1 MSMILMEKI
10 ITFLEFIKMEEI
22 YVEKTVTLW
31 GGNNG
36 EVNMELEDGRVITF
50 NAWELFKDLPSI
62 VEITF
67 DEVQKEKLIMQE
79 KYQKLAQFIVK

>member
-1 MSMILMEKI
+1 MELI
-10 ITFLEFIKMEEI
+10 IIFLELIKMEEI
-22 YVEKTVTLW
+22 YVEKTVALW

-50 NAWELFKDLPSI
+50 HAYELFRDLPSI

-67 DEVQKEKLIMQE
+67 NEVQKEKLNMQE
-79 KYQKLAQFIVK
+79 KYQKLAKFITK

>member
-1 MSMILMEKI
+1 MSLMELTI
-10 ITFLEFIKMEEI
+10 IFLELDKMEEI
-22 YVEKTVTLW
+22 YVEKTVALW

-50 NAWELFKDLPSI
+50 YAYELFKDLPSI

-67 DEVQKEKLIMQE
+67 NEVQKEKLLMQE
-79 KYQKLAQFIVK
+79 NYQKLAKFIKK

>member
-1 MSMILMEKI
+1 MELTI
-10 ITFLEFIKMEEI
+10 IFLELDKMEEI
-22 YVEKTVTLW
+22 YVEKTVALW

-50 NAWELFKDLPSI
+50 YAYELFKDLPSI

-67 DEVQKEKLIMQE
+67 NEVQKEKLLMQE
-79 KYQKLAQFIVK
+79 NYQKLAKFIKK

>member
-1 MSMILMEKI
+1 MELTI
-10 ITFLEFIKMEEI
+10 IFLELIKMEEI
-22 YVEKTVTLW
+22 YVEKTVALW

-50 NAWELFKDLPSI
+50 HAWELFKDLPSI

-67 DEVQKEKLIMQE
+67 NEVQKEKLNMQE
-79 KYQKLAQFIVK
+79 KYKKLAQFITK

>member
-1 MSMILMEKI
+1 MEL
-10 ITFLEFIKMEEI
+10 ITLFLELIKMEQI
-22 YVEKTVTLW
+22 YVEKTVSLW

-50 NAWELFKDLPSI
+50 HAYELFRDLPSI

-67 DEVQKEKLIMQE
+67 NEVQKEKLLMQE
-79 KYQKLAQFIVK
+79 RYQKLAQFITK

>member
-1 MSMILMEKI
+1 MELI
-10 ITFLEFIKMEEI
+10 ITFLELIKMEEI
-22 YVEKTVTLW
+22 YVEKTVALW

-50 NAWELFKDLPSI
+50 HAYELFKDLPSI

-67 DEVQKEKLIMQE
+67 DEVQKEKLSMQE
-79 KYQKLAQFIVK
+79 KYQKLAKFITK

>member
-1 MSMILMEKI
+1 MELTI
-10 ITFLEFIKMEEI
+10 IFLELDNMEEI
-22 YVEKTVTLW
+22 YVEKTVALW

-50 NAWELFKDLPSI
+50 HAWELFKDLPSI

-67 DEVQKEKLIMQE
+67 NEVQKEKLNMQE
-79 KYQKLAQFIVK
+79 KYKKLAQFITK

>member
-1 MSMILMEKI
+1 MELT
-10 ITFLEFIKMEEI
+10 ITFLELDNMEQI
-22 YVEKTVTLW
+22 YVEKTVALW

-50 NAWELFKDLPSI
+50 HAYELFKDLPSI

-67 DEVQKEKLIMQE
+67 DEVQKEKLSMQE
-79 KYQKLAQFIVK
+79 KYQKLAKFITK

>member
-1 MSMILMEKI
+1 MSLMELTI
-10 ITFLEFIKMEEI
+10 IFLEQIKMEEI
-22 YVEKTVTLW
+22 YVEKTVALW

-50 NAWELFKDLPSI
+50 HAYELFKDLPSI

-67 DEVQKEKLIMQE
+67 DEVQKEKLSMQE
-79 KYQKLAQFIVK
+79 KYQKLAQFITK

>member
-1 MSMILMEKI
+1 MENF
-10 ITFLEFIKMEEI
+10 ITFLELIKMEEI
-22 YVEKTVTLW
+22 YVEKTVALW

-50 NAWELFKDLPSI
+50 HAYELFKDLPSI

-67 DEVQKEKLIMQE
+67 DEVQKEKLLMQE
-79 KYQKLAQFIVK
+79 KYQKLAKFITK

>member
-1 MSMILMEKI
+1 MELTI
-10 ITFLEFIKMEEI
+10 IFLELIKMEEI
-22 YVEKTVTLW
+22 YVEKTVALW

-50 NAWELFKDLPSI
+50 HAWELFKDLPSI

-67 DEVQKEKLIMQE
+67 NEVQKEKLNMQE
-79 KYQKLAQFIVK
+79 KYQKLAKFITK

>member
-1 MSMILMEKI
+1 MNLMENF
-10 ITFLEFIKMEEI
+10 ITFLESIKMEEI
-22 YVEKTVTLW
+22 YVEKTVALW

-50 NAWELFKDLPSI
+50 HAYELFKDLPSI

-67 DEVQKEKLIMQE
+67 NEVQKEKLLMQE
-79 KYQKLAQFIVK
+79 KYQKLAQFITK